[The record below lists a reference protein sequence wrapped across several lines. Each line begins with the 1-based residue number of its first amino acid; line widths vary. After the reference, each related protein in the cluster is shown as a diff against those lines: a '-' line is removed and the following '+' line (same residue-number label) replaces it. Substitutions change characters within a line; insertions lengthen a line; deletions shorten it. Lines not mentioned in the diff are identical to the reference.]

1 MTNKNNSP
9 FPSVYEEFIFKS
21 RYARWLETE
30 KRRENWDETVSRL
43 VDYYFNQIYKP
54 GTADNMLDL
63 PEQQEIFNAIYNLEV
78 MPSMRAL
85 MTAGPTLDRCHV
97 PAYNCAY
104 LPVDSLRS
112 FDEAMYILMCGT
124 GVGFSVES
132 KYVEQLPRIAE
143 QFEPTDTTIV
153 VGDSKEG
160 WAKAFRELLALLVGG
175 RIPKWDVSRVRPAG
189 ARLKTFGGRASGPRP
204 LEELFEFS
212 VACFQ
217 KAAGRRLSTLE
228 AHDLMCKVADIV
240 VVGGV
245 RRSAMISLFDCT
257 DKAMILSKSNYK
269 VDEFHFIS
277 EDEEGRKYGVTFDS
291 PGYGTVRTCIII
303 NGYDVEMLE
312 KTSTLG
318 WWVLYGQRRLANNSA
333 VYENRKPDV
342 GFFMN
347 KWTEIYESHSG
358 EPGLFSRAACQKI
371 AARNGRRD
379 SSHEFGTNPCSEIIL
394 RPYQFCNLTEL
405 VVRSSDTL
413 ETLKR
418 KARIAAILGTIQ
430 SSFTDFKYLRKKWQD
445 TCNEERLL
453 GVSLTGVCDNLSLL
467 GDADVLTQLRETVVE
482 TNKEWAT
489 RLGIPQSVA
498 TTCVKPS
505 GTVSQLVNSSSGLHT
520 RHAPYYIRTV
530 RADNKD
536 PLTQFLK
543 DAGVYWEPDNMAKDS
558 TSVFYFPQKSPEGAV
573 TRHDQTAL
581 EALNLWEHLQDHWCE
596 HKPSA
601 TINVKEEEW
610 PEVGAWVYKKFDK
623 LSGVS
628 FLPYDGG
635 TYKQAPYTE
644 VSREEWDDWNVK
656 HPTPTINWDDLR
668 LYETEDATTGSQE
681 LACTGGVCE
690 VVAIGHVE

>member
-1 MTNKNNSP
+1 MTKTNP

-21 RYARWLETE
+21 RYAKWLEKE
-30 KRRENWDETVSRL
+30 KRRENWDETVTRL
-43 VDYYFNQIYKP
+43 VNYYHTAHDEHGFLDQQDY
-54 GTADNMLDL
+54 
-63 PEQQEIFNAIYNLEV
+63 EEIHSAIYNLEV

-85 MTAGPTLDRCHV
+85 MSAGPALDRCHV

-143 QFEPTDTTIV
+143 QLEPTDTTIV

-160 WAKAFRELLALLVGG
+160 WARAFRELLSLLVGG

-189 ARLKTFGGRASGPRP
+189 ARLKTFGGRASGPGP
-204 LEELFEFS
+204 LENLFEFS
-212 VACFQ
+212 VRLFSG
-217 KAAGRRLSTLE
+217 AAGRRLSTLE
-228 AHDLMCKVADIV
+228 CHDLMCKVADIV

-257 DKAMILSKSNYK
+257 DDRMTKSKS
-269 VDEFHFIS
+269 
-277 EDEEGRKYGVTFDS
+277 GA
-291 PGYGTVRTCIII
+291 
-303 NGYDVEMLE
+303 
-312 KTSTLG
+312 
-318 WWVLYGQRRLANNSA
+318 WWEANGQRRLANNSA
-333 VYENRKPDV
+333 VYENRRPDV

-358 EPGLFSRAACQKI
+358 EPGLFSRAACQSI
-371 AARNGRRD
+371 AARSGRRD
-379 SSHEFGTNPCSEIIL
+379 ASFDFGTNPCSEIIL
-394 RPYQFCNLTEL
+394 RPFQFCNLTEV
-405 VVRSSDTL
+405 VVRSTDTV
-413 ETLKR
+413 ESLKR

-453 GVSLTGVCDNLSLL
+453 GVSLTGICDNLPLL
-467 GDADVLTQLRETVVE
+467 EGSILREIKQVVID
-482 TNKEWAT
+482 TNKEWAE
-489 RLGIPQSVA
+489 RLGIQQSVA

-505 GTVSQLVNSSSGLHT
+505 GTVSQLVNSASGLHA
-520 RHAPYYIRTV
+520 RHSPYYIRTV

-536 PLTQFLK
+536 PLTVFLK
-543 DAGVYWEPDNMAKDS
+543 DAGVYWEPDLMAKES
-558 TSVFYFPQKSPEGAV
+558 TSVFYFPIKSPDGAV
-573 TRHDQTAL
+573 TRHNQTAL
-581 EALNLWEHLQDHWCE
+581 EALELWKHLQDHWCE

-610 PEVGAWVYKKFDK
+610 PEVGAWVYKNFDT

-644 VSREEWDDWNVK
+644 VSKEDWEKWVLE

-668 LYETEDATTGSQE
+668 LYETEDSTTGSQE

-690 VVAIGHVE
+690 VIEIGHVN

>member
-1 MTNKNNSP
+1 MIRWPELPDP
-9 FPSVYEEFIFKS
+9 FPSDYERFIHTS
-21 RYARWLETE
+21 RYAKWLETE
-30 KRRENWDETVSRL
+30 KRRETWPETVSRL
-43 VDYYFNQIYKP
+43 VSYYQKRSGIS
-54 GTADNMLDL
+54 D
-63 PEQQEIFNAIYNLEV
+63 EIAIELFTTIHNLEV
-78 MPSMRAL
+78 MPSMRSL
-85 MTAGPTLDRCHV
+85 MVAGKAMDANDVCS
-97 PAYNCAY
+97 YNCAY

-112 FDEAMYILMCGT
+112 FDEAMLILMCGT

-132 KYVEQLPRIAE
+132 KYVDQLPRIAE
-143 QFEPTDTTIV
+143 QLDPTDTVVV

-160 WAKAFRELLALLVGG
+160 WARSFRELISLLVGG

-204 LEELFEFS
+204 LEDLFEFT
-212 VACFQ
+212 VALFQ
-217 KAAGRRLSTLE
+217 RCAGRRLTPLE

-257 DKAMILSKSNYK
+257 DDRMIKSKSGAWW
-269 VDEFHFIS
+269 EQ
-277 EDEEGRKYGVTFDS
+277 
-291 PGYGTVRTCIII
+291 
-303 NGYDVEMLE
+303 NGH
-312 KTSTLG
+312 
-318 WWVLYGQRRLANNSA
+318 RRLANNSA
-333 VYENRKPDV
+333 VYERRKPDV

-358 EPGLFSRAACQKI
+358 EPGLFSRYACQSI
-371 AARNGRRD
+371 AARSGRRD
-379 SSHEFGTNPCSEIIL
+379 ASFEFGTNPCSEIIL
-394 RPYQFCNLTEL
+394 RPFQFCNLTEL
-405 VVRSSDTL
+405 VVRSTDTL
-413 ETLKR
+413 ESLKR

-467 GDADVLTQLRETVVE
+467 GEASVLDEVKQVVIE
-482 TNKEWAT
+482 TNAEWAA

-520 RHAPYYIRTV
+520 RHSPYYIRTV

-536 PLTQFLK
+536 PLTMFLK
-543 DAGVYWEPDNMAKDS
+543 DSGVYWEPDVMAENS
-558 TSVFYFPQKSPEGAV
+558 TSVFYFPIKSPKGAV
-573 TRHDQTAL
+573 TRHNQTAI
-581 EALNLWEHLQDHWCE
+581 EALELWKHLQDNWCE

-610 PEVGAWVYKKFDK
+610 PEVGAWVYKNFDM

-644 VSREEWDDWNVK
+644 VSKEDWEKWVEQ

-690 VVAIGHVE
+690 VVAIGNVMDG